1 MFGDDQRREPIG
13 TLALR
18 AVQCA
23 LVIQTEYDKYDSNQG
38 FTLTLHVGT
47 FRLVVSDRV
56 SP

>member
-47 FRLVVSDRV
+47 FRLVVSARV